1 MTVRSNSLTLSFSF
15 LIRQGWIASSQRSW
29 KAVTVRG
36 THRGEPMGIATTE
49 RLGQAVPLEDLRG
62 FIREFVPK
70 RSFSPSHRRRGQ
82 SRSWRHCPNPRPS
95 GVRVFGGSLAFGSEE
110 SRCAA
115 SKRFL
120 SLDLRETADAGVGM
134 LQRENSAG

>member
-1 MTVRSNSLTLSFSF
+1 
-15 LIRQGWIASSQRSW
+15 
-29 KAVTVRG
+29 
-36 THRGEPMGIATTE
+36 MGIVTTE

-62 FIREFVPK
+62 FIGEFGAEEALLSVSQEARAKQILEALPE
-70 RSFSPSHRRRGQ
+70 SEAA
-82 SRSWRHCPNPRPS
+82 S

-110 SRCAA
+110 SRRAA

>member
-1 MTVRSNSLTLSFSF
+1 
-15 LIRQGWIASSQRSW
+15 
-29 KAVTVRG
+29 
-36 THRGEPMGIATTE
+36 MGIATTE

-62 FIREFVPK
+62 FIREFGAEAVFLSVSQEARAKQILEALPE
-70 RSFSPSHRRRGQ
+70 SEAA
-82 SRSWRHCPNPRPS
+82 S
-95 GVRVFGGSLAFGSEE
+95 GVRVFVGGLAFGSEE
-110 SRCAA
+110 SRRAA